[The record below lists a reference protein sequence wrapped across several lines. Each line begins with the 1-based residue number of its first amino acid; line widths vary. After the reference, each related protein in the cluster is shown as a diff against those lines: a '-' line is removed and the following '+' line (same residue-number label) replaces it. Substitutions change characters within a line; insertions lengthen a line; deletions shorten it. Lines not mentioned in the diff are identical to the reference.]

1 LNVNATEDDVGW
13 QQRKPHQPS
22 SPASQEQRLHHHG
35 IQQAQQQQQRHS
47 AVSAAWQSA
56 SIAAEHVDSDRESE
70 ERQRSNSGD
79 RSIHLTL
86 HLFHVLPAC

>member
-22 SPASQEQRLHHHG
+22 SPASQEQRHHNG

-47 AVSAAWQSA
+47 ALSAAWQSA
-56 SIAAEHVDSDRESE
+56 SIAAEHVDSERESE